1 MKEAMGKKLWLHRVG
16 QPTEIVISSH
26 GCRDGDDLKTINLRE
41 FLPGTT
47 VKMVV
52 PDGTSSTLMLKQSV
66 NGGSPIF
73 TVYSYDGTAIL
84 FDYYLNKFQGERH
97 GSPNETYAAILDCL
111 GTRAG
116 NLSNP
121 EYLERQAKKNEKE
134 IAAGFPSMVVDF
146 VNRGVVTVRSG
157 GRFSQQQVLL
167 SEVIRAAQT
176 PPFQFTSFLCNFCR
190 VVV

>member
-1 MKEAMGKKLWLHRVG
+1 MKAALGRKLWLHRVG
-16 QPTEIVISSH
+16 QPTEVVISSH
-26 GCRDGDDLKTINLRE
+26 GCRDGDALKTINLRE

-52 PDGTSSTLMLKQSV
+52 PDGNSSTLMLKQSV

-73 TVYSYDGTAIL
+73 TVYSYDGRAIL
-84 FDYYLNKFQGERH
+84 FDYALNKFQGERH
-97 GSPNETYAAILDCL
+97 GNSNETYAAIIECI
-111 GTRAG
+111 GRKAG
-116 NLSNP
+116 NLENP
-121 EYLERQAKKNEKE
+121 QYLERQARKNEKE
-134 IAAGFPSMVVDF
+134 IADGFPSMVVDF
-146 VNRGVVTVRSG
+146 VNRGVITIRSG

-176 PPFQFTSFLCNFCR
+176 PPFQFKSFLCNFCR